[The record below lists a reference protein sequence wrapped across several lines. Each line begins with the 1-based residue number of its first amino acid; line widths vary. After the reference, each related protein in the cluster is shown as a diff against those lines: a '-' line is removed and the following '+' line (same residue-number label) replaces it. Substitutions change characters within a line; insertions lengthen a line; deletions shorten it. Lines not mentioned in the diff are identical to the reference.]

1 MRLRQS
7 ESDLS
12 PRSSLE
18 LLRQIQ
24 HHQISLNG
32 TRIVRGLS
40 GIDDLQSRVLRALGD
55 PLPDTEEFNQQLELD
70 L

>member
-40 GIDDLQSRVLRALGD
+40 GIDDLQSRVLRAL
-55 PLPDTEEFNQQLELD
+55 
-70 L
+70 